1 MLWVLKLRIKLLY
14 RRQRQAQL
22 KFCLVRQHISFFSE
36 SRSMVAF
43 VCLLSAFLTIIASL
57 LCYTCDN
64 QACSRYTCQPA
75 ETSPMGLQSYHEIG
89 TIRCQPLGRRA
100 NTNISVSAEWPAVM
114 LFLAH
119 NRPLCNHRLF
129 GQPAKHCSSK
139 YRSKTLV
146 PLSH

>member
-22 KFCLVRQHISFFSE
+22 MFCLVKQHISFFSE

-43 VCLLSAFLTIIASL
+43 VCFLSAFLTIIASL

-100 NTNISVSAEWPAVM
+100 NTNVLSINRVACCDAVSCTTGLCAIIGCLVSQPSIVH
-114 LFLAH
+114 L
-119 NRPLCNHRLF
+119 NRGARLW
-129 GQPAKHCSSK
+129 C
-139 YRSKTLV
+139 L
-146 PLSH
+146 